1 MVELSWAGEY
11 VPAIADELRCS
22 QKTVRRWLH
31 RFNRLGPDALEDL
44 GGQGRKR
51 RITEAERSR
60 IIGLDKQTPPGRLEV
75 QPSNEMWA
83 ADESG
88 PSEWTLD
95 TLVTAA
101 RDLGI
106 EVSRS
111 QVRRILLAEGVRWRR
126 TRSWTRSK
134 DPDFEGKGRGS
145 SSSTPARRRRDGG
158 LRRRTRPG
166 DPPRLPAGT
175 GLVAGRTPHHK
186 RARPLPRAG
195 ENLGL
200 RRPTRPR
207 RSSDHD
213 DRHFPQQRLLLAE
226 GGGWLVG
233 EVAGRWP

>member
-1 MVELSWAGEY
+1 MLGGGCWVEVLRARPGRDEGEQAVVHRLASARKAPKVVVERCRMVELSWGGWL
-11 VPAIADELRCS
+11 VPQIADELRCG

-31 RFNRLGPDALEDL
+31 RFNRCGLEGLEDL

-60 IIGLDKQTPPGRLEV
+60 IVGLVKLTPPGRLEV
-75 QPSNEMWA
+75 QPSNERWA
-83 ADESG
+83 ADELG

-95 TLVTAA
+95 TLAVAA

-145 SSSTPARRRRDGG
+145 SSSTPARPPARRWSAP
-158 LRRRTRPG
+158 TNS
-166 DPPRLPAGT
+166 
-175 GLVAGRTPHHK
+175 
-186 RARPLPRAG
+186 AR
-195 ENLGL
+195 
-200 RRPTRPR
+200 
-207 RSSDHD
+207 
-213 DRHFPQQRLLLAE
+213 
-226 GGGWLVG
+226 
-233 EVAGRWP
+233 